1 MNSRISKITVGR
13 LFNLGNYEHV
23 RYELTVDVPEGQSA
37 TQAITAVEAI
47 LEGMKPV
54 SRCGV
59 PSQSEIAHAE
69 KSFQA
74 MRSMNAVDFQR
85 NYGHCE
91 GTPAEIIDRH
101 EQSLVEAKAKRASAL
116 ATAKQARAL
125 FDDLGGAS
133 QWKDAKLDW
142 DDEPNV

>member
-59 PSQSEIAHAE
+59 PSESEIAHAE
-69 KSFQA
+69 KSLQA
-74 MRSMNAVDFQR
+74 MRSMNFQR

-101 EQSLVEAKAKRASAL
+101 EQSLEEAKTKRASAL

>member
-59 PSQSEIAHAE
+59 PSESEIAHAE
-69 KSFQA
+69 KSLQA
-74 MRSMNAVDFQR
+74 MRSMNFQR

-91 GTPAEIIDRH
+91 GTPAEIIVRH
-101 EQSLVEAKAKRASAL
+101 EQSLEEAKAKRASAL